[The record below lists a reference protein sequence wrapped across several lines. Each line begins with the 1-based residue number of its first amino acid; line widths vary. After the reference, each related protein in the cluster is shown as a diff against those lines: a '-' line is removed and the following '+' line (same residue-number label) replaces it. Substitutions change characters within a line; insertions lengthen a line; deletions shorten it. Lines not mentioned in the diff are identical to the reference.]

1 MVTVKYVNFRGS
13 VSLDQT
19 SDNVIFISEDE
30 TVIPR
35 IDEQVALPAQ
45 NGEAK
50 TPIYIVKGVLTDM
63 TKPVS
68 QRVVFVFVELYYWI

>member
-1 MVTVKYVNFRGS
+1 MVTVKYVNFRGG

-30 TVIPR
+30 TIIPR

-50 TPIYIVKGVLTDM
+50 TPIYIL
-63 TKPVS
+63 
-68 QRVVFVFVELYYWI
+68 

>member
-1 MVTVKYVNFRGS
+1 MTVKYVNFREEI
-13 VSLDQT
+13 SLDQT
-19 SDNVIFISEDE
+19 ECIFISDDE

-50 TPIYIVKGVLTDM
+50 TPIYIVRQVLTDM
-63 TKPVS
+63 TKSVS
-68 QRVVFVFVELYYWI
+68 QRVVFVFVEFYYWI